1 MGHSVG
7 DAAARSVKKSEKQ
20 TEKANRTPEQR
31 ISDIRKLAEAGLAV
45 HTADVI
51 FLLSEYTRLSDE
63 ISIKE
68 MDVQDDVYTAS
79 EPHIPETLQE

>member
-20 TEKANRTPEQR
+20 TEKANRTPEQHV
-31 ISDIRKLAEAGLAV
+31 SDIRKLAEAGLAV

-51 FLLSEYTRLSDE
+51 FLLSEYDKGRVHAP
-63 ISIKE
+63 E
-68 MDVQDDVYTAS
+68 MRE
-79 EPHIPETLQE
+79 EPYIPETLQE

>member
-31 ISDIRKLAEAGLAV
+31 VSDIRKLAEAGLAV
-45 HTADVI
+45 HTAEVL
-51 FLLSEYTRLSDE
+51 FLLAQYDKTKTPIEPLVFGE
-63 ISIKE
+63 P
-68 MDVQDDVYTAS
+68 